1 MNYLNIVLL
10 VVFFAVLASLVR
22 EGLWSNAI
30 KLFNVMM
37 AAMLA
42 TNYFE
47 PLADWLT
54 TKQPTF
60 TYVWDLI
67 AVWGIFCVVLAVMQL
82 ITDRLSH
89 VKVRFRKPVET
100 AGGIFFACWV
110 AWIMVCFTTFTLHMA
125 PLSRSFLDGS
135 FQAAPDSEMFFGL
148 APDRK
153 WLAFM
158 HTMSLDGSLAKSRAE
173 GDTQTNVFDPDADF
187 ILKYGASRER
197 FEHQKDLRT
206 RGTR

>member
-1 MNYLNIVLL
+1 MYINIALL
-10 VVFFAVLASLVR
+10 VVFLAVLASLVR

-30 KLFNVMM
+30 KLFNVMT

-54 TKQPTF
+54 AKQPTY
-60 TYVWDLI
+60 TYVWDII
-67 AVWGIFCVVLAVMQL
+67 AVWAIFCVSMGVMQT
-82 ITDRLSH
+82 ITDRISR
-89 VKVRFRKPVET
+89 VQVRFRKPVET

-110 AWIMVCFTTFTLHMA
+110 GWIMICFTTFTLHLA
-125 PLSRSFLDGS
+125 PLSRSFLGDS
-135 FQAAPDSEMFFGL
+135 FQTAPDTEMFFGL

-153 WLAFM
+153 WLSFM
-158 HTMSLDGSLAKSRAE
+158 HSMSDNGSLAKSHAP
-173 GDTQTNVFDPDADF
+173 GDTTSVFDPDADF
-187 ILKYGASRER
+187 IFKYAASRDR
-197 FEHQKDLRT
+197 FEQQKDIRT

>member
-1 MNYLNIVLL
+1 MYLDIVLL
-10 VVFFAVLASLVR
+10 LVFFAVLGSLVR

-30 KLFNVMM
+30 KLFNVMT

-54 TKQPTF
+54 SKWPTF
-60 TYVWDLI
+60 TYVWDIL
-67 AVWGIFCVVLAVMQL
+67 ALWGIFGAVLSLLQT
-82 ITDRLSH
+82 ITSRVSH
-89 VKVRFRKPVET
+89 VQVRFRKPVES

-110 AWIMVCFTTFTLHMA
+110 GWLMICFTTFTLHLA
-125 PLSRSFLDGS
+125 PLSRSFLGGT
-135 FQAAPDSEMFFGL
+135 FQAEPDSSMFFGL

-173 GDTQTNVFDPDADF
+173 GDTQTNVFDPNADF
-187 ILKYGASRER
+187 IFKYGASRER
-197 FEHQKDLRT
+197 FEHQLDIRT

>member
-1 MNYLNIVLL
+1 M
-10 VVFFAVLASLVR
+10 LVR

-54 TKQPTF
+54 DPKHMPTF
-60 TYVWDLI
+60 TYVWDI
-67 AVWGIFCVVLAVMQL
+67 IVVWAIFCVALGVLQT
-82 ITDRLSH
+82 ITDKLSH
-89 VKVRFRKPVET
+89 VQVRFRKPVET
-100 AGGIFFACWV
+100 AGGIFFACWIG
-110 AWIMVCFTTFTLHMA
+110 WLMVCFTTFTLHMA

-135 FQAAPDSEMFFGL
+135 FQPTADTKMFFGL
-148 APDRK
+148 APDQQ

-173 GDTQTNVFDPDADF
+173 GDTRTDVFDPDADF
-187 ILKYGASRER
+187 IFKYGASRER
-197 FEHQKDLRT
+197 FEHQQDIRT

>member
-1 MNYLNIVLL
+1 MYLNIVLL
-10 VVFFAVLASLVR
+10 LIFFAVLGSLVR

-54 TKQPTF
+54 AKQPTF
-60 TYVWDLI
+60 TYVWDLLT
-67 AVWGIFCVVLAVMQL
+67 VWAIFCVTLAVLQT

-89 VKVRFRKPVET
+89 VQVRFRKPVET

-110 AWIMVCFTTFTLHMA
+110 GWLMVCFTTFTLHMA

-135 FQAAPDSEMFFGL
+135 FQAEPDSEMFFGL

-158 HTMSLDGSLAKSRAE
+158 HTMSLDGSLSKSRAE
-173 GDTQTNVFDPDADF
+173 GDTRTNVFDPDADF
-187 ILKYGASRER
+187 IFKYGASRER
-197 FEHQKDLRT
+197 FEHQQDIRT

>member
-1 MNYLNIVLL
+1 MNYLNIALIL
-10 VVFFAVLASLVR
+10 IFFAVLAQLVR

-30 KLFNVMM
+30 KLFNVMT

-54 TKQPTF
+54 AKQPTF

-67 AVWGIFCVVLAVMQL
+67 SVWAIFCVSLVVMQV
-82 ITDRLSH
+82 ITDRLSK
-89 VKVRFRKPVET
+89 VQVRFKKPVEA

-110 AWIMVCFTTFTLHMA
+110 GWLMICFTTFTLHLA
-125 PLSRSFLDGS
+125 PMSRSFLGDS
-135 FQAAPDSEMFFGL
+135 FGTSPDDQVFFGL

-158 HTMSLDGSLAKSRAE
+158 HSMSLDGSLAKSRAA
-173 GDTQTNVFDPDADF
+173 GDRQTNVFDPDADF
-187 ILKYGASRER
+187 IFKYAASRER
-197 FEHQKDLRT
+197 FEHQLDIRT
-206 RGTR
+206 RDQR